1 MDDGWG
7 RRLSHARRGF
17 GRGIAHG
24 LEHAQGAVQ
33 ALFGGGMEEVG
44 GHAVLAG
51 HAAPI
56 GVHPAQVVLGDGV
69 ALKGALAIE
78 FGRFFEVTR
87 HAFAMLKCNRL
98 QAQGLGVAFVLGL
111 RPRRRRREG
120 RDQPNSGKKKAH
132 EDQYRSFT
140 RACLALYQSA
150 TVPSLAAASR
160 KQASVVSQ
168 LRQASVMDTP

>member
-1 MDDGWG
+1 MNHGWG
-7 RRLSHARRGF
+7 RGLTHALRGF
-17 GRGIAHG
+17 GRGVAHG
-24 LEHAQGAVQ
+24 LKHAQGAVQ
-33 ALFGGGMEEVG
+33 ALFGGGMKEVG

-69 ALKGALAIE
+69 ALKRALAIQ
-78 FGRFFEVTR
+78 FGGLCQVTR
-87 HAFAMLKCNRL
+87 HAFAMLQRNRL
-98 QAQGLGVAFVLGL
+98 HAQGLGVAFVLGL
-111 RPRRRRREG
+111 RPRRPRRQG
-120 RDQPNSGKKKAH
+120 SDQQSSGEKKAH

-168 LRQASVMDTP
+168 PRQASVMETP